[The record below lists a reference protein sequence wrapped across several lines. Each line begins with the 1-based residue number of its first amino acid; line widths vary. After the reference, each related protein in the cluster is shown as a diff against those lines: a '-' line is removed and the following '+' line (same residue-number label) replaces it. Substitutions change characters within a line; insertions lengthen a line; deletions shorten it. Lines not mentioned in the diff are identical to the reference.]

1 MESASQRYVGVVCS
15 MKDTFGFIERA
26 DIVKEIFFHYSEFKG
41 DISELILGDDV
52 SFGVQ
57 IRNVSSLHSLKL
69 ILLNLHILKKCLSIF
84 NNYQKHKA
92 CIKF

>member
-1 MESASQRYVGVVCS
+1 MESVESATQRYVGVVCS
-15 MKDTFGFIERA
+15 MKDSFGFIERA

-57 IRNVSSLHSLKL
+57 IRNVSVRNLAEHLF
-69 ILLNLHILKKCLSIF
+69 LNFTIF
-84 NNYQKHKA
+84 
-92 CIKF
+92 